1 VRRFITLLLM
11 SVPTAMLAACGGSRH
26 APMVENPYAESAQS
40 FAMVGVDAMQ
50 RERWDAAERSFEREL
65 VAAQMADDT
74 PAVVLAH
81 YNLGMV
87 RLSAGQREAGQQE
100 LQRTLVLAQR
110 HGLDVMAVRARLALA
125 LDQAMAGTVPAAPA
139 IADIRASWPA
149 DVQLSAGRLA
159 LYRHDLDGAR
169 QAYTRALHQAGT
181 GRDGIILQAK
191 AHMGL
196 AMSAR
201 ATKDEAASRS
211 ELQQTLQLCRKAG
224 APRVAADA
232 LMMLASGEGA
242 MADRQDA
249 LERALA
255 IYRDLQDKSAQ
266 HRALA
271 ALVAMTTGDE
281 RSRWQKQLDALDANE
296 ANPASQGAP

>member
-11 SVPTAMLAACGGSRH
+11 SVPAAMLAACGGSRH
-26 APMVENPYAESAQS
+26 APVVENPYAESAQS

-65 VAAQMADDT
+65 VAAQMADEM

-87 RLSAGQREAGQQE
+87 WLAAGQHEQGRQE
-100 LQRTLVLAQR
+100 LQRTLILAQR
-110 HGLDVMAVRARLALA
+110 HGLDVMAARALLALA
-125 LDQAMAGTVPAAPA
+125 LDQARAGTVPTEPA
-139 IADIRASWPA
+139 IAGIRASWPA

-169 QAYTRALHQAGT
+169 QAYTRALHQAGSDR
-181 GRDGIILQAK
+181 GGIILQAR
-191 AHMGL
+191 AHLGL
-196 AMSAR
+196 AMA
-201 ATKDEAASRS
+201 AQAAKDEATSRS

-242 MADRQDA
+242 VADRHDA

-255 IYRDLQDKSAQ
+255 IYQNLQDKGAQ
-266 HRALA
+266 HRALT
-271 ALVAMTTGDE
+271 ALVALTTGDE
-281 RSRWQKQLDALDANE
+281 RARWQKQLDALGANE
-296 ANPASQGAP
+296 AVPASKDAP